1 MKKLL
6 IVGDFSSG
14 SGLTAVIMN
23 TFGKFNQDKYRISA
37 VGYGRDIAGNVTG
50 QVAKLGWRLTRSPK
64 VTKHPL
70 RHWLFWLKFF
80 KENSFDFVYFNYS
93 SSWNFLPVLLAK
105 RYSHGKVLVH
115 SHNTYFSHSFSNSL
129 LMKMLIVLN
138 KVGRRAIARA
148 ADVLIATSEEA
159 AIWMFGQQSLYRVH
173 IITNGIKLQKYRFSV
188 TYRENIRTRYQ
199 ISSTTKVIG
208 FVGVLGER
216 KNPFFAISTFE
227 AFHAEHPDSLLVMLG
242 KGPLKSKVT
251 AYVKEAGLQEH
262 FIHFD
267 YVNNVNEW
275 YSAMDALIF
284 PSQFEGF
291 GLVPLEAQVSNLKV
305 LCSDAVPKI
314 VFVTSNI
321 TSLPVVNSNVW
332 AKKLATVLE
341 NTSNRNYF
349 DDQLEKFSDL
359 RQIATM
365 EQLLK

>member
-6 IVGDFSSG
+6 VVGDFISG

-23 TFGKFNQDKYRISA
+23 TFGKFNQAEYRISA
-37 VGYGRDIAGNVTG
+37 VGYGRDIAGNVTSEVG
-50 QVAKLGWRLTRSPK
+50 KLGWRLIRSPE

-70 RHWLFWLKFF
+70 QHWLFWLKFF
-80 KENSFDFVYFNYS
+80 KANSFDYVYFNYS
-93 SSWNFLPVLLAK
+93 SSWNFLPVLFAK
-105 RYSHGKVLVH
+105 HYSHGKVLVH
-115 SHNTYFSHSFSNSL
+115 SHNTYFSHRLSNSL
-129 LMKMLIVLN
+129 LMKMLTVLN
-138 KVGRRAIARA
+138 KVGRRAIVRA

-159 AIWMFGQQSLYRVH
+159 ATWMFGPQNLSRVH
-173 IITNGIKLQKYRFSV
+173 IVTNGIKLQKYQFSV
-188 TYRENIRTRYQ
+188 ICREKIRARYQ
-199 ISSTTKVIG
+199 ISPTTKVIG

-216 KNPFFAISTFE
+216 KNPSFAISTFE

-251 AYVKEAGLQEH
+251 TYIKQAGLESH

-305 LCSDAVPKI
+305 LCSNVVPKSI
-314 VFVTSNI
+314 FVTSNI
-321 TSLPVVNSNVW
+321 TSLPVVNSNAW
-332 AKKLATVLE
+332 AKKLAVVLE
-341 NTSNRNYF
+341 DTSNRNYF
-349 DDQLEKFSDL
+349 NNQLAKFSDS

>member
-6 IVGDFSSG
+6 VVGDFSSG

-23 TFGKFNQDKYRISA
+23 TFGKFNQNEYRISA
-37 VGYGRDIAGNVTG
+37 VGYGRDIAGNVTSK
-50 QVAKLGWRLTRSPK
+50 VAKLGWRLTRSPE

-80 KENSFDFVYFNYS
+80 RANNFDFVYFNYS
-93 SSWNFLPVLLAK
+93 SSWNFLPILFAK

-115 SHNTYFSHSFSNSL
+115 SHNTYFSHRFSNSL

-138 KVGRRAIARA
+138 RVGRHAIVRA

-159 AIWMFGQQSLYRVH
+159 AIWMFGKKKLHSVH
-173 IITNGIKLQKYRFSV
+173 IVANGIKLHNYQFSA
-188 TYRENIRTRYQ
+188 TWREKIRTRYQ
-199 ISSTTKVIG
+199 ISPDTKVIG

-242 KGPLKSKVT
+242 KGPLKSQIT
-251 AYVKEAGLQEH
+251 AHIKKAGLESH

-275 YSAMDALIF
+275 YSAMDAFIF

-291 GLVPLEAQVSNLKV
+291 GLAPIEAQVSNLKV

-314 VFVTSNI
+314 VFATSNI
-321 TSLPVVNSNVW
+321 MALPVVNSKVW
-332 AKKLATVLE
+332 SKELAMILKD
-341 NTSNRNYF
+341 TSNRNHF
-349 DDQLEKFSDL
+349 DDQLEEFSDL